1 MLTGVQSLGD
11 SIERVPGLL
20 EYSLVRVR
28 HEEDEGADELRHILV
43 VVHLGLLAE
52 RVQQGHRAPPAH
64 THTRTRSGFFA

>member
-43 VVHLGLLAE
+43 VVHLGLLTE
-52 RVQQGHRAPPAH
+52 RVQQGHRTPPAH
-64 THTRTRSGFFA
+64 ASMH